1 MKTSIVILTYNQL
14 HMTIHCL
21 ESIRRHTPEDY
32 EIIVIDNGST
42 DETVAYMKTQTDVIL
57 HENTENL
64 GFAKGCNQGIE
75 YASGDHVL
83 FLNNDT
89 IVTKNWLGNIL
100 DALYSHE
107 RVGMV
112 GPVTNYSSG
121 HQIIP
126 VQYTE
131 VSGIDA
137 FAESYCKE
145 NAGKRL
151 EVRRLIGFCLLA
163 KRSVLDDIGWFDEQF
178 GLGNYEDDDLCLR
191 AIRKGY
197 SLLVAQDSFIHH
209 FGHVTM
215 NQLPTEDL
223 RTLLNKNGKK
233 ATGKWGNNIHQ
244 LIYKPA
250 ITVSLCMVVC
260 NAEPSI
266 RHTLVSLADLVDEII
281 IVDIGSTDQTIEIA
295 SQYTPSVF
303 AYVGPEGGSVAYQY
317 AFDVATNDYILWL
330 HAGDVLDR
338 KEKREFSGLKLS
350 VDNEVNIITM
360 NVDGASEHSFRYLI
374 RRAGGFMPL
383 DQIEQNLQAERRLDS
398 GIQIKHRA

>member
-21 ESIRRHTPEDY
+21 ESIRRNTPEDY

-42 DETVAYMKTQTDVIL
+42 DETVTYMKTQTDVIL

-64 GFAKGCNQGIE
+64 GFGKGCNQGIE
-75 YASGDHVL
+75 CASGDQIL

-89 IVTKNWLGNIL
+89 IVTKHWLENML

-126 VQYTE
+126 VPYTE
-131 VSGIDA
+131 LSGIDA

-145 NAGKRL
+145 NAGKHL

-163 KRSVLDDIGWFDEQF
+163 KRSVLDEIGWFDEQF

-209 FGHVTM
+209 FGHATM

-223 RTLLNKNGKK
+223 RTLLDKNGKK
-233 ATGKWGNNIHQ
+233 ATEKWGNNIHQ

-250 ITVSLCMVVC
+250 IRVSLCMIVC

-281 IVDIGSTDQTIEIA
+281 IVDTGSTDQTLEIA
-295 SQYTPSVF
+295 SQYTPHVF
-303 AYVGPEGGSVAYQY
+303 SFVGAEGNPIAYQY

-330 HAGDVLDR
+330 HAGDVLDC

-360 NVDGASEHSFRYLI
+360 TVGGATEQPLRYLI
-374 RRAGGFMPL
+374 RKDGGFMPL
-383 DQIEQNLQAERRLDS
+383 EHLERNLQVGSTLDS
-398 GIQIKHRA
+398 GIQIKHMA